1 MNLAQVAQNEFST
14 RRSKQIKQKILQMNG
29 VQDVLKMNIYI
40 AQDNQNR

>member
-29 VQDVLKMNIYI
+29 VQDT
-40 AQDNQNR
+40 QNEYLYSTR